1 MAILPLRIYGDPV
14 LRARAQPL
22 LEVTETVRPFVLDM
36 FDTMRAEDGVGLAA
50 PQVGTSQRLLVL
62 SVPVKRGKRV
72 DMTLINPEV
81 VRAEGWEVGEEG
93 CLSVPGVYDDVKRAS
108 SIDVKALDESG
119 RLVEF
124 AADGFLARAIQH
136 EIDHLNGVL
145 FVDRLGMLQR
155 RMHKKELAALE
166 GGQAP
171 KGGQKH
177 EGPAL

>member
-1 MAILPLRIYGDPV
+1 MAVLAVRVYGDPV
-14 LRARAQPL
+14 LRAKAQPL
-22 LEVTETVRPFVLDM
+22 LEVTDAVKPFVSDM

-93 CLSVPGVYDDVKRAS
+93 CLSVPGVYDEVKRAS
-108 SIDVKALDESG
+108 SIDVRALDESG
-119 RLVEF
+119 RAVEF

-145 FVDRLGMLQR
+145 FVDRLGMLQK
-155 RMHKKELAALE
+155 RMHRGELKALE
-166 GGQAP
+166 EGKGPRGGP
-171 KGGQKH
+171 KH